1 MMDNTKLHTFW
12 REWRYFIIFILLLF
26 TFRSAIA
33 DWYVVPTGSMKPTIL
48 EGDRIFVNKLAYGAR
63 LPFTDVALANWDTP
77 KRGDIVVF
85 TSPVEDIR
93 LVKRVAGLP
102 GDIIEVRDNRLI
114 INGQPITYN
123 DPQITYPNE
132 IWQNGMN
139 RIVYD
144 EQLGNRIHPI
154 AVAPYISLES
164 EFGPVRVPEKHY
176 FMLGDNR
183 DNSADSRIIGFI
195 EQSRIMGKA
204 SHVVISLNYD
214 NYYLPRANRLFQA
227 LP

>member
-1 MMDNTKLHTFW
+1 MHNFRLQTLW
-12 REWRYFIIFILLLF
+12 REWRFFIIFVLLLF
-26 TFRSAIA
+26 SFRGAIA

-63 LPFTDVALANWDTP
+63 VPFTDVSLANWDTP
-77 KRGDIVVF
+77 RRGDIVVF
-85 TSPVEDIR
+85 TASSDDMR

-102 GDIIEVRDNRLI
+102 GDIIEIRANRLI
-114 INGQPITYN
+114 INGQAIKYN
-123 DPQITYPNE
+123 ETKASPPNE
-132 IWQNGMN
+132 IWQNGLK
-139 RIVYD
+139 RFVYD
-144 EQLGNRIHPI
+144 EHLDTHTHPI
-154 AVAPYISLES
+154 AVAPYISLGS

-183 DNSADSRIIGFI
+183 DNSADSRMIGFI

-204 SHVVISLNYD
+204 SHVIISLNYD
-214 NYYLPRANRLFQA
+214 NYYLPRSNRIFQA